1 MLRIEIH
8 NQEFNIHQDVNQLS
22 RKTLVKIADMTLQ
35 RLDES
40 RFKLYAFLALLEQ
53 DNSRWKIFKL
63 KCQTKYP
70 IDFINTKFGRFVSKF
85 IHIKVLNLTNPD
97 NAEFINSITDFF
109 FSRRNDVVRNPIP
122 RIYFRSKLG
131 FFSGPSD
138 YAESFTFGQFWQSK
152 VAFLEYQENPSAD
165 RFQAF
170 ITILYPR
177 FRLWFFRLSET
188 KSLHFWRFVKL
199 SPAEQQVILW
209 YYSGVLDML
218 ISEFPNVFQKSKS
231 KTINVAQYQESWLD
245 ILDTIAGSPK
255 EYDNFNDLNVRY
267 VLRHLDKTIRENRE
281 QKEYLEA
288 QRKK

>member
-8 NQEFNIHQDVNQLS
+8 NQEFNIQQDINQLS

-35 RLDES
+35 KLDEC
-40 RFKLYAFLALLEQ
+40 RFKFYAFLALLEQ
-53 DNSRWKIFKL
+53 DNSRWQMFKL
-63 KCQTKYP
+63 KCKTKYI
-70 IDFINTKFGRFVSKF
+70 IDFINTRFGRFVSKF
-85 IHIKVLNLTNPD
+85 INIKIHNIANQA
-97 NAEFINSITDFF
+97 NAEFINSVSDFF
-109 FSRRNDVVRNPIP
+109 FSRKNELVKNP
-122 RIYFRSKLG
+122 FRKIRTRCLG
-131 FFSGPSD
+131 CFDGSTD

-152 VAFLEYQENPSAD
+152 VAFLQYQENPTAD
-165 RFQAF
+165 NFRAF

-177 FRLWFFRLSET
+177 FRMWFCRLSEE
-188 KSLHFWRFVKL
+188 KSLHFWTFTNL

-231 KTINVAQYQESWLD
+231 KTINVAEYQESWLD